1 MSASVQ
7 ISAPQPSAPPMSAV
21 TSMEHLKKWINS
33 RNSFNDLNRFMPI
46 LHQPRNFVMRFKMY
60 LEGDEATT
68 NTDIINDIQ
77 KLDDI
82 LSPLLES
89 DSLLPMEF
97 YNEIISLFDQSKK
110 KTILE
115 WAIDQRNQDLAFIAN
130 TATLPNGNPDIEK
143 RQGVKNDHI
152 LNELKIRKDLL

>member
-1 MSASVQ
+1 MSTSVQ
-7 ISAPQPSAPPMSAV
+7 TSV
-21 TSMEHLKKWINS
+21 SMEHLKKWIS
-33 RNSFNDLNRFMPI
+33 KNSFDYLLRFMPI

-115 WAIDQRNQDLAFIAN
+115 WAIDQRNQELAFLAN